1 MKPEVYATKEQIKEF
16 IESVLWQ
23 DLVRELNVWKE
34 GFTFE
39 MMAIV
44 DNAASA
50 NPSSASVL
58 LHMGD
63 VNGRIKA
70 VDYFI
75 SLPNVLLQILEENS
89 NDSRHKHPE

>member
-34 GFTFE
+34 GFNFE

-44 DNAASA
+44 DNAAST